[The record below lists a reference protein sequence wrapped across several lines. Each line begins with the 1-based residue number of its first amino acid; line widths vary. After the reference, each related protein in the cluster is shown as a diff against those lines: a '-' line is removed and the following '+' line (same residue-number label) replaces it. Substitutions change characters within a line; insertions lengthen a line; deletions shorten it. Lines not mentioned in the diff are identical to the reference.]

1 MEQIGRTLV
10 ILGLAVAGIGA
21 LLMLSGKIP
30 WLGKLPGDILVE
42 RNNVTFY
49 FPLATS
55 IIVSLLLSLLFWFL
69 GRK

>member
-1 MEQIGRTLV
+1 MEQIGRSLV

-21 LLMLSGKIP
+21 VLMLSGKIP

-42 RNNVTFY
+42 RENYTVY
-49 FPLATS
+49 FPLVTS
-55 IIVSLLLSLLFWFL
+55 ILVSLLLSLLFWFL